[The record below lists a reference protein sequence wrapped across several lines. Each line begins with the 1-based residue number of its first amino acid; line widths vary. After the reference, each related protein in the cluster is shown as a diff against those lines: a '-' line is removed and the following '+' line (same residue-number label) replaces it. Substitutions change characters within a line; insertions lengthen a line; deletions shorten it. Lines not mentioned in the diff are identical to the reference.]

1 MMLRIFHRIPLLV
14 IAAAVAV
21 ALVAAHLLMPPSWI
35 IMGLY
40 LILVM
45 VAAGLSVG
53 YFEGVWDAITSRRPD
68 MASLYT
74 VGAFLP
80 WAALFMLCVTAVVIR
95 AGQGAWL
102 RSTPVISIYLTVFIV
117 AGVLQMASPG
127 ALNGRV
133 PRANWIKV
141 GMVIGGGVLAAIFL
155 IVFGIGTP

>member
-1 MMLRIFHRIPLLV
+1 MFRIFGRVPLVMIGL
-14 IAAAVAV
+14 AVA
-21 ALVAAHLLMPPSWI
+21 ASLVAAHLLMPTDWV

-53 YFEGVWDAITSRRPD
+53 YFEGVWDAITSRRPG

-80 WAALFMLCVTAVVIR
+80 WVALLTLCVTAIIIR
-95 AGQGAWL
+95 TGHGEWL
-102 RSTPVISIYLTVFIV
+102 RSTPVISGYLTVFIV

-127 ALNGRV
+127 ALDGRV

-141 GMVIGGGVLAAIFL
+141 GMVVGGGILAAIML
-155 IVFGIGTP
+155 ITLGVGRS